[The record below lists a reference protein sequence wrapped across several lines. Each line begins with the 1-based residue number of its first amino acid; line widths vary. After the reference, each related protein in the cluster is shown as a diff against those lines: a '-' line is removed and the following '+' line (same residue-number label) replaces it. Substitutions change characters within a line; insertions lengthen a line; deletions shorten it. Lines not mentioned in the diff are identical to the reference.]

1 MSDQIAYV
9 GDTSGDEILD
19 VSFYEQLVDGEPRD
33 FIHIKVPGDK
43 TVEVISEMTDEY
55 RRRFARKFESYKNMQ
70 TYDNGTPLSEWTDVP
85 EGLKRE
91 LSYQGFRFIEQV
103 AGAPESAFAR
113 IMGGFQWRNKAQEF
127 LNRNKKSSGD
137 VANEIIKQQQEQ
149 IDQMQKQ
156 MAALLEAVQNNGL
169 GEVKR
174 GRKPKEST
182 QTETEKVESEE

>member
-19 VSFYEQLVDGEPRD
+19 VSFYEQLVDGNPRD

-43 TVEVISEMTDEY
+43 TVEVISEMTEEY
-55 RRRFARKFESYKNMQ
+55 LRRPVLARKYEAYKNMQ
-70 TYDNGTPLSEWTDVP
+70 TYDNGTPLAEWSDIP

-91 LSYQGFRFIEQV
+91 LAHQGFRFIEQV
-103 AGAPESAFAR
+103 AGAGENAFAR
-113 IMGGFQWRNKAQEF
+113 IMGGIQWRSKAQEF
-127 LNRNKKSSGD
+127 LNRGKKSSD
-137 VANEIIKQQQEQ
+137 EVIKQQQEQ

-156 MAALLEAVQNNGL
+156 MAALLEAVQNNNL

-174 GRKPKEST
+174 GRKSKEST
-182 QTETEKVESEE
+182 QTETDKVESEE

>member
-19 VSFYEQLVDGEPRD
+19 VSFYEQMVDGVPKD

-43 TVEVISEMTDEY
+43 TVEVISEVTEQY
-55 RRRFARKFESYKNMQ
+55 QRRFARKYEAYKNLQ
-70 TYDNGTPLSEWTDVP
+70 SYDHGTPLIEWSDVP

-91 LSYQGFRFIEQV
+91 LQYQGFRFIEQV

-113 IMGGFQWRNKAQEF
+113 IMGGIQWKNKAQEF
-127 LNRNKKSSGD
+127 LNRGKKSNDD
-137 VANEIIKQQQEQ
+137 VIASQQATIEQ
-149 IDQMQKQ
+149 LQQQ
-156 MAALLEAVQNNGL
+156 MAALLEAVQNNNL

-174 GRKPKEST
+174 GRKSKEST
-182 QTETEKVESEE
+182 QTESEKVESEE

>member
-43 TVEVISEMTDEY
+43 TVEVISEVTDEY
-55 RRRFARKFESYKNMQ
+55 RRRFARRFQAYKNLQ
-70 TYDNGTPLSEWTDVP
+70 SYDGGTPIQEWEGIP

-91 LSYQGFRFIEQV
+91 FEHQGFRWIEQV
-103 AGAPESAFAR
+103 ASAGENAFAR
-113 IMGGFQWRNKAQEF
+113 IMGGVQWRAKAQEF
-127 LNRNKKSSGD
+127 LNRGKKSSD
-137 VANEIIKQQQEQ
+137 EVIKQQQEQ
-149 IDQMQKQ
+149 IDLMQKQ
-156 MAALLEAVQNNGL
+156 MAALLEAVQNGSL
-169 GEVKR
+169 GEPKR
-174 GRKPKEST
+174 GRKSKETT